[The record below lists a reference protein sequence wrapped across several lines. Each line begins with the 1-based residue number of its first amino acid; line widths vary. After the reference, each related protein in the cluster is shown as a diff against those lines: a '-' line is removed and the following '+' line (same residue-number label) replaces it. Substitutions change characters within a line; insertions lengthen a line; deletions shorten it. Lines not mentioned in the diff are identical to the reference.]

1 MRWISP
7 PRMNDSANGLVRK
20 TRRSIGKNANNH
32 HGEVS
37 SLCWRER
44 YVHNY
49 LVKVCLSS
57 VQKRSDLAASRN
69 VFLGTDLLY
78 CGKSVGVVFKDNKKS
93 ISFYSGLVGNIGHH
107 KLTAINVVIKAF
119 QVTEA
124 ATNKLPEI
132 ITNIT
137 SPLNK
142 RQLVNALLDCLHLI
156 RKIIKDKYYYFNEKF
171 PKRES
176 K

>member
-1 MRWISP
+1 MLAVVSHLLRNSQY
-7 PRMNDSANGLVRK
+7 
-20 TRRSIGKNANNH
+20 SI
-32 HGEVS
+32 
-37 SLCWRER
+37 
-44 YVHNY
+44 
-49 LVKVCLSS
+49 
-57 VQKRSDLAASRN
+57 
-69 VFLGTDLLY
+69 
-78 CGKSVGVVFKDNKKS
+78 FKDNKKS

-156 RKIIKDKYYYFNEKF
+156 RKIIKDKYYYINIFINFYIFKIVL
-171 PKRES
+171 S
-176 K
+176 DNNILVQ